1 MIKSKIALNLYN
13 KKKKNK
19 KTAEPK
25 MKIDLLWNE
34 TLLFL
39 NDQLF

>member
-1 MIKSKIALNLYN
+1 MIKSKIALNLCN
-13 KKKKNK
+13 KKKKKN
-19 KTAEPK
+19 TAEPK